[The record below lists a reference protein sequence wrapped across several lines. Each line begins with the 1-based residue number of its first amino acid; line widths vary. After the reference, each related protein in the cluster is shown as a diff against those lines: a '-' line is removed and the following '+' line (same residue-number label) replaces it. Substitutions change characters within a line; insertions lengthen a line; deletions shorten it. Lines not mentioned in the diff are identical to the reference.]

1 MIRVKNIARTILSSG
16 PIATRLAD
24 LYSRDIAARQ
34 LELLDAVQAG
44 VASGNTW
51 LFSLN
56 KSGTTFL
63 CHVLAFYYAH
73 QLSRNDITFDN
84 IGSVGVLRWS
94 RGMDVRTYIASAIA
108 FRSST
113 NLPLVVATPH
123 DIRASYLTAVLLTRN
138 PFDYCVSSY
147 NYRYVRR
154 RHQSRVTLD
163 QAIPDIIAK
172 WATTERDQTRL
183 LEADPAHVK
192 RVRYENLIT
201 EPEREIAG
209 ILRFIG
215 TEVSEASLRTAIAD
229 AGKDRLREHEI
240 QTGRAAVAGDSFTAP
255 HFVRSGKIGEWREVL
270 SPAQVGSIEDQLER
284 NGISPSRYD
293 RDAY

>member
-1 MIRVKNIARTILSSG
+1 MPGDTDAQ
-16 PIATRLAD
+16 
-24 LYSRDIAARQ
+24 Q
-34 LELLDAVQAG
+34 LELIDAVQAG

-63 CHVLAFYYAH
+63 CHVLAFYYAR
-73 QLSRNDITFDN
+73 QLGRNDITFDN

-94 RGMDVRTYIASAIA
+94 RNMDVKTYIASAIA

-113 NLPLVVATPH
+113 NLPLVVVTPH
-123 DIRASYLTAVLLTRN
+123 NIRASYLTAVLLTRN

-147 NYRYVRR
+147 HYRYVRR
-154 RHQSRVTLD
+154 RHQRQVSMD
-163 QAIPDIIAK
+163 HAIPDIIAK
-172 WATTERDQTRL
+172 WVTTEVDQTRL
-183 LEADPAHVK
+183 LEADPEHVK
-192 RVRYENLIT
+192 RVRYENLVT

-215 TEVSEASLRTAIAD
+215 TEVSEASLRIAIAE
-229 AGKDRLREHEI
+229 AGKNRLREHEI
-240 QTGRAAVAGDSFTAP
+240 KTGRAAVAGDSFTAP

-270 SPAQVGSIEDQLER
+270 SAAQVSLIEDQLER
-284 NGISPSRYD
+284 NGISSSRYR
-293 RDAY
+293 RDA

>member
-1 MIRVKNIARTILSSG
+1 MSG
-16 PIATRLAD
+16 DVDAQR
-24 LYSRDIAARQ
+24 

-63 CHVLAFYYAH
+63 CHVLAFYYARL
-73 QLSRNDITFDN
+73 LSRSDITFDT
-84 IGSVGVLRWS
+84 IRSVGILRWS
-94 RGMDVRTYIASAIA
+94 RDMDVETYIASAIA

-113 NLPLVVATPH
+113 SLPLVVVTPH
-123 DIRASYLTAVLLTRN
+123 NIRASYRTAVLLTRN

-147 NYRYVRR
+147 HYRYVRR
-154 RHQSRVTLD
+154 RHQNQVSLD
-163 QAIPDIIAK
+163 EAIPDIIAK
-172 WATTERDQTRL
+172 WVATEIDQTRL
-183 LEADPAHVK
+183 LEADPEHVK
-192 RVRYENLIT
+192 RVRYEDLVT

-209 ILRFIG
+209 ILRFMG
-215 TEVSEASLRTAIAD
+215 VEGSEADLRIAIAE

-255 HFVRSGKIGEWREVL
+255 HFVRSGKIGEWRGVL
-270 SPAQVGSIEDQLER
+270 SPAQVRVIEDQLER
-284 NGISPSRYD
+284 CGIPSSRYD
-293 RDAY
+293 QDA